1 MKKTIYI
8 FLSLLMLAS
17 CAKTETLSTNQKNKR
32 FFDAW
37 VSQMFRQP
45 EELEPYGPYME
56 KSGDNPGAGDPVD
69 DSLFVRVR
77 YTAWNVNGG
86 IVASSE
92 ERMHRQLGDYDTTF
106 YYGPVIW
113 STKDAAATIAGLR
126 MSFDDMHIGGKR
138 KIAIPGWL
146 NMLEDHNHA
155 VDYFNSKTEPGD
167 IRLYEYEIL
176 DATRDITRWC
186 VDSVAR
192 FVAAH
197 PACPY
202 AKSAADVP
210 SEDARFVRCGAET
223 KDTTALGFWY
233 QSLKNPTVEKYM
245 PVDTTVLVNY
255 VGRLLNGQVFD
266 TNIKDTAKKYDPKW
280 SSKTYSPMKIKFGKD
295 YTDLRAVSSNNTESS
310 LIRGFTYA
318 VRHMGP
324 DEWGVALFHQG
335 MGYAGT
341 AADKIPAYC
350 PLMFELRLVKQ

>member
-1 MKKTIYI
+1 MKRNLPYAALIA
-8 FLSLLMLAS
+8 LVLCA
-17 CAKTETLSTNQKNKR
+17 CAKAPTPGLNDSAKLY
-32 FFDAW
+32 FDAW
-37 VSQMFRQP
+37 LHVNHPDAVASGLGAYVLS
-45 EELEPYGPYME
+45 ETTGSGTEAGTAKANPY
-56 KSGDNPGAGDPVD
+56 
-69 DSLFVRVR
+69 VRVH
-77 YTAWNVNGG
+77 Y
-86 IVASSE
+86 IVSE
-92 ERMHRQLGDYDTTF
+92 LDGTVLSTSLKEVAQRIGEYDEED
-106 YYGPVIW
+106 YYGPEIW
-113 STKDAAATIAGLR
+113 QRGEGQLAAGL
-126 MSFDDMHIGGKR
+126 DDALESMRTGGIR
-138 KIAIPGWL
+138 TVAIPGWL

-155 VDYFNSKTEPGD
+155 IDYFNSKTEPGD

-197 PACPY
+197 PVCPY

-245 PVDTTVLVNY
+245 PVLVNY

-295 YTDLRAVSSNNTESS
+295 YTDLRAISSNNTESS